1 MLTAWLPTLAR
12 RTGFRDLAAPFAP
25 TSAADPTTAL
35 EDRYDVL
42 QHAID
47 VARDGM
53 AIFDRQL
60 RLVAWNHAYRD
71 LFQFP
76 DGLLRVGVTLEE
88 LARCNAE
95 RGLYGTG
102 PLDEILVARLDV
114 LQQPNEGMRMEH
126 APFGRVLEMRSVL
139 LRGGGLFFTYT
150 DATAQAKSEEELK
163 AEKQTLERRVRERT
177 EELEHLNLE
186 LAQAKAE
193 AEDANISKTRFL
205 AAASH
210 DLLQPL
216 NAARLYTTSLC
227 EHLRA
232 DGPRRESVRLAGNV
246 DASLEAVEDILGA
259 LLEITQLDAGAMRVE
274 ITAVDLGDLLRQLS
288 VDFAPTA
295 AKRRLALSVVPS
307 SLVVMSDRRLLR
319 RLLQNL
325 ISNALKYTTDGGV
338 VVGVRRMGDTEVRL
352 DVVDTGCGI
361 PLTKQRLIF
370 REFERLHNPFGE
382 TPGAGLGLSI
392 VDRLSLVL
400 GHEVTLASTAGSGSR
415 FSVTVPRAS
424 ADTSYTSPPT
434 PPAVRQRSLDGLVV
448 AAIDNELPILRGMES
463 LLRGWDCVVATGTGL
478 AEVQAALDAIGAPPD
493 VIVADYHIDE
503 IDGLGVIAH
512 LRRRYGAL
520 PAVLITADR
529 SAGVRTLAGE
539 ADVRVLMKPLKPAA
553 LRSLLSQWRLL
564 RADAG

>member
-1 MLTAWLPTLAR
+1 MP
-12 RTGFRDLAAPFAP
+12 APDD
-25 TSAADPTTAL
+25 DPVTAL
-35 EDRYDVL
+35 EVRQDVL

-53 AIFDRQL
+53 AIYDHAL
-60 RLVAWNHAYRD
+60 RLVAWNHAYRT

-88 LARCNAE
+88 LVRFNAE

-102 PLDEILVARLDV
+102 RLDEILVARLDV
-114 LQQPNEGMRMEH
+114 LQQPNDGMRMEH
-126 APFGRVLEMRSVL
+126 APFGRVLEMRSVR
-139 LRGGGLFFTYT
+139 LRDGGLFFTYT
-150 DATAQAKSEEELK
+150 DATAQAKSEEELE
-163 AEKQTLERRVRERT
+163 AEKQTLERHVRART

-227 EHLRA
+227 ERLRTE
-232 DGPRRESVRLAGNV
+232 GPRGEPMRLAANV
-246 DASLEAVEDILGA
+246 DASLEAVEEILGA

-274 ITAVDLGDLLRQLS
+274 ITAVDLGDLLRQLDI
-288 VDFAPTA
+288 DFAPAA
-295 AKRRLALSVVPS
+295 AKRRLAFSVVPS
-307 SLVVMSDRRLLR
+307 SLVVTSDRRLLR

-338 VVGVRRMGDTEVRL
+338 VVGVRRVGDAEVRL

-361 PLTKQRLIF
+361 PSAKQRLIF
-370 REFERLHNPFGE
+370 REFERLHNPSDE

-400 GHEVTLASTAGSGSR
+400 GHEVSLRSAVGSGSR

-424 ADTSYTSPPT
+424 GDATSATAPT
-434 PPAVRQRSLDGLVV
+434 PPAARQRSLEGLVV

-463 LLRGWDCVVATGTGL
+463 LLQGWECLVATGTGL
-478 AEVQAALDAIGAPPD
+478 AEVQVALDAIGAPPD